1 MQPRIIQWDLDAW
14 NDYLYWQANDKRLLR
29 RINELIR
36 DMVRNP
42 FEGIG
47 KPEKLKGNLSGFLS
61 RRIDSEHRLVY
72 VVDEKVIYIISCKGH
87 YDE

>member
-42 FEGIG
+42 FDGIG
-47 KPEKLKGNLSGFLS
+47 KPEKLKGNLAGFYS
-61 RRIDSEHRLVY
+61 RRIDDEHRLVY
-72 VVDEKVIYIISCKGH
+72 AVDEKVIYIISCKGH
-87 YDE
+87 Y

>member
-47 KPEKLKGNLSGFLS
+47 KPEKLKGNLSDFLS

-87 YDE
+87 Y

>member
-1 MQPRIIQWDLDAW
+1 MDAW

-72 VVDEKVIYIISCKGH
+72 AVDEKAIYIISCKGH
-87 YDE
+87 Y

>member
-1 MQPRIIQWDLDAW
+1 MDAW

-61 RRIDSEHRLVY
+61 RRINSEHRLVY

-87 YDE
+87 Y

>member
-1 MQPRIIQWDLDAW
+1 MDAW

-47 KPEKLKGNLSGFLS
+47 KPEKLKGTLSGFLS

-87 YDE
+87 Y

>member
-1 MQPRIIQWDLDAW
+1 MDAW

-87 YDE
+87 Y

>member
-72 VVDEKVIYIISCKGH
+72 VVDEKAIYIISCKGH
-87 YDE
+87 Y

>member
-1 MQPRIIQWDLDAW
+1 MDAW

-42 FEGIG
+42 FDGIG
-47 KPEKLKGNLSGFLS
+47 KPEKLKGNLAGFYS
-61 RRIDSEHRLVY
+61 RRIDDEHRLVY
-72 VVDEKVIYIISCKGH
+72 AVDEKAIYIISCKGH
-87 YDE
+87 Y